1 MSVFITFEGPEG
13 SGKSTVIKAVQKHFE
28 KETEVMVTRE
38 PGGIHVSEKI
48 RDIILDEDSEIDG
61 ITEALLFA
69 ASRRV
74 HLTEK
79 ILPALEDGQMVL
91 CDRYIDS
98 SLAYQGIA
106 RNLGFDTV
114 MEINKIAV
122 ENHMPD
128 LTLYLKLNPEI
139 GLSRKK
145 TNDVEHNRLDNEELD
160 FHKRV
165 VLGYN
170 KLSELYSERI
180 VTIDASEPLEAVIES
195 AIDQITTYIKSRG
208 DL

>member
-1 MSVFITFEGPEG
+1 MSLFITFEGPEG
-13 SGKSTVIKAVQKHFE
+13 SGKSTVMEAVKAHFQN
-28 KETEVMVTRE
+28 KINVITTRE
-38 PGGIHVSEKI
+38 PGGVLVSEKI
-48 RDIILDEDSEIDG
+48 RNIILDENHQIDG

-74 HLTEK
+74 HLMNK
-79 ILPALEDGQMVL
+79 VLPALQRGEMVL

-106 RNLGFDTV
+106 RNLGFEKV
-114 MEINKIAV
+114 LEINKIAI

-128 LTLYLKLNPEI
+128 LTLYLQLDPEV

-145 TNDVEHNRLDNEELD
+145 KNDIEHNRLDNEELD
-160 FHKRV
+160 FHERV

-170 KLSELYSERI
+170 KLTELYPKRI
-180 VTIDASEPLEAVIES
+180 QTIDASQSLEVVVQD
-195 AIDQITTYIKSRG
+195 AIDIIAKHINSRG